1 VLTIDT
7 YRVGGM
13 EQLATYAELADVPF
27 EVIYEAREVDAA
39 MQRLAADCEV
49 VIIDT
54 PGRSPASAELTERWR
69 TLLDTIA
76 PDEVHLVI
84 PASLR
89 ADLAVDIGRAYAPTR
104 THCGAS
110 HLLLSKLDE
119 VPRET
124 GITDLALSLE
134 MPARWITDGQDVP
147 ADIRPGVPRLLR
159 AWGLSADAESD
170 WSPA

>member
-1 VLTIDT
+1 
-7 YRVGGM
+7 
-13 EQLATYAELADVPF
+13 
-27 EVIYEAREVDAA
+27 
-39 MQRLAADCEV
+39 
-49 VIIDT
+49 
-54 PGRSPASAELTERWR
+54 
-69 TLLDTIA
+69 
-76 PDEVHLVI
+76 
-84 PASLR
+84 
-89 ADLAVDIGRAYAPTR
+89 
-104 THCGAS
+104 
-110 HLLLSKLDE
+110 